1 MKEHIYNKLVRDN
14 VPDIIREQG
23 GTPVIRTLGDEEYVQ
38 CLENKLREEV
48 GEFLEERTLDELGDI
63 IEVLEEL
70 AHLQGWTDWE
80 IRHARSEKAQRNGI
94 FRERASSWRRC
105 WRTDTR
111 RKRIWRTFSTRP
123 CPLWLVATGKRR
135 WAFWPC
141 GRPRPRPGRWT

>member
-80 IRHARSEKAQRNGI
+80 IRHARSEKAFSGS
-94 FRERASSWRRC
+94 ASSWRRC
-105 WRTDTR
+105 WRIDTR
-111 RKRIWRTFSTRP
+111 RKRIWQTFSTRP
-123 CPLWLVATGKRR
+123 CPLWPWG
-135 WAFWPC
+135 
-141 GRPRPRPGRWT
+141 

>member
-48 GEFLEERTLDELGDI
+48 GDI

-94 FRERASSWRRC
+94 FRERIFLEKVLE
-105 WRTDTR
+105 D
-111 RKRIWRTFSTRP
+111 
-123 CPLWLVATGKRR
+123 
-135 WAFWPC
+135 
-141 GRPRPRPGRWT
+141 

>member
-80 IRHARSEKAQRNGI
+80 NRHARSEKAQRNGI
-94 FRERASSWRRC
+94 FRERIFLEKVLE
-105 WRTDTR
+105 D
-111 RKRIWRTFSTRP
+111 
-123 CPLWLVATGKRR
+123 
-135 WAFWPC
+135 
-141 GRPRPRPGRWT
+141 

>member
-14 VPDIIREQG
+14 RARHNPRQGRVTPDSIRHLG
-23 GTPVIRTLGDEEYVQ
+23 GTEEYVQ

-94 FRERASSWRRC
+94 SGSAFSWRRC

-111 RKRIWRTFSTRP
+111 RKRIWQTFSTRP
-123 CPLWLVATGKRR
+123 CPLWPWG
-135 WAFWPC
+135 
-141 GRPRPRPGRWT
+141 